1 MFLASSASIV
11 TDGSIDWM
19 IIGTSSAASG
29 SVRDHHVDADDRQG
43 AHGVRQWPRGPDAVA
58 PDVAEAE
65 RRAEAVEHAGV
76 GPEPRPRDRVED
88 RQAPCDDRHAHEQ
101 DGRREDSGRGVA
113 PLARRL
119 ERQRYRNTH
128 DAPKP
133 INSVVITIPTTPT
146 TIVQNAVRARKSP
159 AGRIGNSTSA
169 STQNDT
175 PITANAA
182 HATKAP
188 SPCAVMIA

>member
-43 AHGVRQWPRGPDAVA
+43 DHGVRQWPRG
-58 PDVAEAE
+58 
-65 RRAEAVEHAGV
+65 AEAVEHAGV